1 MTPEPELC
9 RQLGSELDFGP
20 FGLAPMGGGRE
31 RRGKGGRLLFLFH
44 VIQPHDER
52 EEKTKFLLGPL
63 L

>member
-1 MTPEPELC
+1 
-9 RQLGSELDFGP
+9 
-20 FGLAPMGGGRE
+20 MGGGRE